1 MPEVPT
7 VAEQGYPNY
16 EALNW
21 YGFLGPAG
29 LPKPIVERLHREIAK
44 AIADPE
50 VVSAMKKT
58 GVEPQS
64 SRPEEFAAYIKSEY
78 ATWGKVIKQAG
89 IKAE

>member
-1 MPEVPT
+1 MPDVPT

-29 LPKPIVERLHREIAK
+29 MPKPIVERLHREIAK